1 MPSPYRDRI
10 ETLATEA
17 RAARESFDP
26 PADPP
31 DEDRAVQYLRE
42 GFGEAVAVYV
52 DARSGEWDR
61 FGTAEFAQLETAMN
75 AYLELYAACY
85 GVDYDADFTVRE
97 AAEAL
102 VDTHNIV
109 DVARVLTGV
118 PERGE
123 RGAGSSWPTRGG
135 DGR

>member
-1 MPSPYRDRI
+1 VTSPYEDRI
-10 ETLATEA
+10 ATLAADA
-17 RAARESFDP
+17 RAARETFTA

-31 DEDRAVQYLRE
+31 DEERAVEFLRE

-61 FGTAEFAQLETAMN
+61 FERAEFADLEGAMN
-75 AYLELYAACY
+75 TYLELYAACY
-85 GVDYDADFTVRE
+85 GVEMDADFTVRE

-102 VDTHNIV
+102 IDTHNVV

-118 PERGE
+118 PDRGE
-123 RGAGSSWPTRGG
+123 PGAGSSWPTRGPG
-135 DGR
+135 GT

>member
-1 MPSPYRDRI
+1 MVSPYEDRI
-10 ETLATEA
+10 ATLAADA
-17 RAARESFDP
+17 RAAHESFDP
-26 PADPP
+26 PGDQP
-31 DEDRAVQYLRE
+31 DEERAVAYLRE

-61 FGTAEFAQLETAMN
+61 FETEEFAQLEGAMN

-102 VDTHNIV
+102 VDTHNVV

-123 RGAGSSWPTRGG
+123 PGAGSSWPTRGG
-135 DGR
+135 GHR